1 MVTRSQMGNLNPRI
15 FLALFTTFK
24 WVILSIPSSYNDAK
38 GKVEWEIAIK
48 RSFKLSWTME
58 LGNLFLVHLK
68 VMPLVVNMS
77 SKQNSRAMV
86 GDHQLERNDFPYT
99 FSPIIMPLT
108 IRLVLLWLWLKSRT
122 WSSWMQIVL
131 CSSGNFKKLCTALT
145 LRLWGCSTL

>member
-77 SKQNSRAMV
+77 SKL
-86 GDHQLERNDFPYT
+86 GNDFPYT